1 MPRHQTVRSVRDGPH
16 RRVQQENPGGTQEL
30 ATQRRIRERAQGQ
43 SDRIRTVDDL
53 PSIVNERQGVGETAR
68 IHAVLHKIFRRSR
81 QNTRPRFEATQQIRA
96 RGAETTVGVVQK
108 NAHDP
113 ILTEYPSTR
122 EQIAIRYL
130 FVEILSARS
139 KKRHTRT
146 RTSVNLS
153 LCPCQNYL

>member
-1 MPRHQTVRSVRDGPH
+1 
-16 RRVQQENPGGTQEL
+16 
-30 ATQRRIRERAQGQ
+30 
-43 SDRIRTVDDL
+43 
-53 PSIVNERQGVGETAR
+53 
-68 IHAVLHKIFRRSR
+68 
-81 QNTRPRFEATQQIRA
+81 
-96 RGAETTVGVVQK
+96 ETTVGVVQK

-130 FVEILSARS
+130 FVEILSARG